1 MTTSGKGAPGDDQG
15 DLRRQNPGWL
25 LLRISQDFFSK
36 VVEEFRDRGYLGLQN
51 CHANVLAHL
60 PFEGARITEL
70 ATSIGVTKQ
79 AIGLAVDE
87 LARLG
92 YVERAADPE
101 DGRAEVVC
109 FTERGLEFQRDS
121 REIVDAVWDAYAD
134 KIGRRQLEGLRVD
147 LERLLLGIEKGV
159 PQRGDE

>member
-1 MTTSGKGAPGDDQG
+1 METSGKASGGPGDS

-36 VVEEFRDRGYLGLQN
+36 VVAEFRDRGHLGLQN
-51 CHANVLAHL
+51 SHANVLAHL
-60 PFEGARITEL
+60 PFAGARITEL
-70 ATSIGVTKQ
+70 ASEIGVTKQ

-92 YVERAADPE
+92 YVERAADPK
-101 DGRAEVVC
+101 DGRAKIVC

-121 REIVDAVWDAYAD
+121 REIVDAVWDAYAA
-134 KIGRRQLEGLRVD
+134 KVGHRRLDRLCED
-147 LERLLLGIEKGV
+147 LERLLWGIEKDA